1 MKQRRTGKKIT
12 IALLYHPVEKKDGS
26 TDLESKQAFVD
37 NQTDEIVTF
46 MSDVFKKKKFA
57 VQIIKVSPSDLSELK
72 QLNADFVFNL
82 VDSKAMEIQI
92 ANILDRMQIPYS
104 GTKEAG
110 LRISNNKVT
119 SKRLFI
125 KHDLPTP
132 GFTVIRPTDRIS
144 RAMIPGKFP
153 IILKPAYEHCSIGI
167 TNKSIART
175 YRQFVLII
183 KRLRLEHS
191 QSLLAEEFIEGKELQ
206 VTILETPAQT
216 MALPIAEI
224 MFKGRAK
231 NKWNIYGYDEKW
243 SKHLPIYKSCN
254 FIAPPK
260 NLPYEIDRNIKR
272 DAIRAFYALNMRD
285 YGRFDLRYNPDTQ
298 KWYFLEGNANA
309 GFDPNPR
316 DAMTVSI
323 FAQGMT
329 LDDFILQIVQ
339 NSLSPMRK
347 PSELHGN

>member
-1 MKQRRTGKKIT
+1 LKDTT
-12 IALLYHPVEKKDGS
+12 IALLYHPVEIEHS
-26 TDLESKQAFVD
+26 TGNVQEKQAFVD

-46 MSDVFKKKKFA
+46 MSDLFQKKKFT
-57 VQIIKVSPSDLSELK
+57 VQIIKVTPTDLSELK
-72 QLNADFVFNL
+72 IIDADFVFNL

-92 ANILDRMQIPYS
+92 AKILDRMQIPYS
-104 GTKEAG
+104 GTKEIG

-119 SKRLFI
+119 SKRIFL
-125 KHDLPTP
+125 KHNLPTP
-132 GFTVIRPTDRIS
+132 GFTVIRPTDRLS

-153 IILKPAYEHCSIGI
+153 IIVKPAYEHCSIGI

-175 YRQFVLII
+175 YRQFVLIV

-206 VTILETPAQT
+206 VTILETPQQT

-224 MFKGRAK
+224 TFKGRAK

-260 NLPYEIDRNIKR
+260 NVPEEIDRQIKR

-298 KWYFLEGNANA
+298 KWFFLEGNANA

-329 LDDFILQIVQ
+329 LDEFILQIVQ
-339 NSLSPMRK
+339 NSLHLQTK
-347 PSELHGN
+347 NK

>member
-1 MKQRRTGKKIT
+1 MKHKHSDCT
-12 IALLYHPVEKKDGS
+12 IALLYHPVEDDVER
-26 TDLESKQAFVD
+26 TDIQAKQAHVD

-46 MSDVFKKKKFA
+46 MSELFKKKKFN
-57 VQIIKVSPSDLSELK
+57 VQIIKVTPSDLTQLK
-72 QLNADFVFNL
+72 HIDADFVFNL

-92 ANILDRMQIPYS
+92 AKILDRMQIPYS
-104 GTKEAG
+104 GTKEMG

-125 KHDLPTP
+125 KHKLPTP
-132 GFTVIRPTDRIS
+132 GFTVIRPSDRIARS
-144 RAMIPGKFP
+144 MIPGKFP
-153 IILKPAYEHCSIGI
+153 IIVKPAYEHCSIGI

-175 YRQFVLII
+175 YRQFVSIV
-183 KRLRLEHS
+183 KRLRTEHT
-191 QSLLAEEFIEGKELQ
+191 QALLAEEFIEGKELQ
-206 VTILETPAQT
+206 VTILETPEQT

-224 MFKGRAK
+224 TFKGRAK

-254 FIAPPK
+254 FISPPK
-260 NLPYEIDRNIKR
+260 NLPDDIDKNIKR

-285 YGRFDLRYNPDTQ
+285 YGRFDLRYNPNSQ
-298 KWYFLEGNANA
+298 KWFFLEGNANA

-323 FAQGMT
+323 YAQGMV
-329 LDDFILQIVQ
+329 LDDFILQIVR
-339 NSLSPMRK
+339 NSISLP
-347 PSELHGN
+347 

>member
-1 MKQRRTGKKIT
+1 MKQTVRHKHIT
-12 IALLYHPVEKKDGS
+12 IALLYHPVEKEEGISDVS
-26 TDLESKQAFVD
+26 AKQALVD
-37 NQTDEIVTF
+37 NQTDEIVSY
-46 MSDVFKKKKFA
+46 MSSLFKKKKIS
-57 VQIIKVSPSDLSELK
+57 VQIIKVHPHDLSEL
-72 QLNADFVFNL
+72 QHLDADFVFNL

-92 ANILDRMQIPYS
+92 AKMLDRMKIPYS
-104 GTKEAG
+104 GTKELG
-110 LRISNNKVT
+110 LRISNNKVS

-132 GFTVIRPTDRIS
+132 GFTVIRPSERIS
-144 RAMIPGKFP
+144 RSMIPGKFP
-153 IILKPAYEHCSIGI
+153 IIVKPAYEHCSIGI

-175 YRQFVLII
+175 YRQLVLIV

-191 QSLLAEEFIEGKELQ
+191 QALLAEEFIEGKELQ
-206 VTILETPAQT
+206 VTILETPQHT
-216 MALPIAEI
+216 LALPIAEI
-224 MFKGRAK
+224 TFKGRAK

-260 NLPYEIDRNIKR
+260 NLPDEIDKQIKR

-285 YGRFDLRYNPDTQ
+285 YARFDLRYNPESRQ
-298 KWYFLEGNANA
+298 WFFLEGNANA

-323 FAQGMT
+323 IAHGMT
-329 LDDFILQIVQ
+329 LDDFILQIVR
-339 NSLSPMRK
+339 NSIP
-347 PSELHGN
+347 HV